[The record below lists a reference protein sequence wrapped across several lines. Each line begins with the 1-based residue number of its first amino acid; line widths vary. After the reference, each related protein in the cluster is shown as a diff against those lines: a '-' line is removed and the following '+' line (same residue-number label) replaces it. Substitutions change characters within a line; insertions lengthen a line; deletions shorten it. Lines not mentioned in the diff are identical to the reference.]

1 LAAECGSKLTGKNV
15 MKIAVIGGGPAGL
28 YFSTL
33 WKKCHPGDEVRVYEQ
48 NPADATFGFGVVFSD
63 RALEFLREDDPETY
77 DLISK
82 HMESWPDMTLV
93 HRGETVTIDGV
104 GFSSI
109 GRLHLLQLLQQRAQS
124 VGAVLQFDRSILSL
138 DELGEVDL
146 IIAADGLNSLAR
158 RTYEGD
164 FGTSLSYLDSKFV
177 WYGTTKTFPTLTQT
191 FIESE
196 HGAFNAHH
204 YRYSPEM
211 STFIVECN
219 RSTWLRAGFAET
231 GADETKACCEQLF
244 AATLGGHP
252 LVSNKST
259 WRNFPQLWNDR
270 WSFRNVVLLGDAL
283 HTAHYSIGSGTR
295 LALEDVIALVKAL
308 EKFPNDL
315 RAGLECY
322 ETERKPIVRKIVTA
336 AATSAEWYST
346 FENHMKLA
354 PVEFGYRYITRS
366 GRVNDER
373 LRASA
378 PRFMAHYDAYRG
390 TADSTREGQHARAN

>member
-1 LAAECGSKLTGKNV
+1 
-15 MKIAVIGGGPAGL
+15 MKIAIIGGGPAGL

-33 WKKCHPGDEVRVYEQ
+33 WKKRHPGDEVSVYEQ

-63 RALEFLREDDPETY
+63 RALEFLREDDAETY

-82 HMESWPDMTLV
+82 HMESWQDMTLV

-109 GRLHLLQLLQQRAQS
+109 GRLHLLRLLQQRAQS
-124 VGAVLQFDRSILSL
+124 VGAVLQFNRSIRSL
-138 DELGEVDL
+138 DELGEADL
-146 IIAADGLNSLAR
+146 IIAADGLNSLVR

-191 FIESE
+191 FIDSE
-196 HGAFNAHH
+196 YGAFNAHH
-204 YRYSPEM
+204 YRYSSTM

-219 RSTWLRAGFAET
+219 RSTWLQAGFAEMDDT
-231 GADETKACCEQLF
+231 KTKARCEQLF
-244 AATLGGHP
+244 AATLDGHS

-295 LALEDVIALVKAL
+295 LALEDVIALVKGL
-308 EKFPNDL
+308 EEYSDL
-315 RAGLECY
+315 REGLECY
-322 ETERKPIVRKIVTA
+322 ERERKPIVQKIVTA
-336 AATSAEWYST
+336 ATTSAEWYST
-346 FENHMKLA
+346 FEDHMKLT
-354 PVEFGYRYITRS
+354 PVEFGYNYITRS
-366 GRVNDER
+366 GRIDDKR

-378 PRFMAHYDAYRG
+378 PRFMARYDALRA
-390 TADSTREGQHARAN
+390 TAETGKESQHARAS